1 MWLAQS
7 LPWLWALMPQGP
19 YRPTVCSAK
28 SRGPKRQLAGDCL
41 SGQARQGAVLSA
53 PSTRALSLSGS
64 SAGTGRATW
73 ILQNTLNTLLAVS
86 QTVSVSRDSMQVI
99 AGSLGSQPIGGSG
112 PSGLRL
118 CLERFKGAIINKT
131 FSVFFFL
138 PLHCTQR
145 RIRVIR
151 RSSDIL
157 RYSIL

>member
-1 MWLAQS
+1 
-7 LPWLWALMPQGP
+7 MPQGP
-19 YRPTVCSAK
+19 CRPTVCSAK
-28 SRGPKRQLAGDCL
+28 SRGPERQLAGDCL
-41 SGQARQGAVLSA
+41 SGQGAVLSA
-53 PSTRALSLSGS
+53 PSTRALSGS

-99 AGSLGSQPIGGSG
+99 AGSLRSQPIGSSG

-131 FSVFFFL
+131 FSVCFFL

>member
-1 MWLAQS
+1 
-7 LPWLWALMPQGP
+7 MPQGP
-19 YRPTVCSAK
+19 CRPTVCSAK
-28 SRGPKRQLAGDCL
+28 SPGPRLSCRCRRETVCL
-41 SGQARQGAVLSA
+41 GRAQCSA
-53 PSTRALSLSGS
+53 HPRHGHYHCPRLSGS

-131 FSVFFFL
+131 FSVFFFC
-138 PLHCTQR
+138 PCTAR
-145 RIRVIR
+145 RGESGLSGDHRI
-151 RSSDIL
+151 
-157 RYSIL
+157 